1 MVARGHVVVCP
12 LNLLARSR
20 VGDGLDGQGAIVT
33 IDGGAGERS
42 QVAVRDVLGRSGELP
57 LHLLCAALI
66 GGELQ
71 VGDSH
76 RRASR
81 IGGHADLHL
90 MEHEV
95 ARLVADSVEA
105 DAVVARDSRRED
117 SLHDGGTTRE
127 RQTRDGRGRHNLSIS
142 RGVVARTE
150 GYSHALGRT
159 VEGATEG
166 TRLEGVGRTSR
177 QRKGRRD
184 EPVVSRHGS
193 VGAIVRGHT
202 CAQVVPCVV
211 VVVLVLDSPHVILE
225 QAAQG
230 CPTLTVR
237 VALRHGEWRARGS
250 GLRQSRSR
258 KACYC
263 EQATE
268 EP

>member
-1 MVARGHVVVCP
+1 
-12 LNLLARSR
+12 
-20 VGDGLDGQGAIVT
+20 
-33 IDGGAGERS
+33 
-42 QVAVRDVLGRSGELP
+42 
-57 LHLLCAALI
+57 
-66 GGELQ
+66 
-71 VGDSH
+71 
-76 RRASR
+76 
-81 IGGHADLHL
+81 

-105 DAVVARDSRRED
+105 DAVVARDSRCED

-230 CPTLTVR
+230 CPALTVR

-250 GLRQSRSR
+250 CLCQSRSR